1 MQLYFGAGSVIILQ
15 LHGEQLHNYSCSAE
29 RGQMHEL
36 SHAFYDLLAG
46 SQQHGFAIPS
56 ELVLTVLFSKLTT
69 LDYVKLL

>member
-1 MQLYFGAGSVIILQ
+1 
-15 LHGEQLHNYSCSAE
+15 
-29 RGQMHEL
+29 MHEL